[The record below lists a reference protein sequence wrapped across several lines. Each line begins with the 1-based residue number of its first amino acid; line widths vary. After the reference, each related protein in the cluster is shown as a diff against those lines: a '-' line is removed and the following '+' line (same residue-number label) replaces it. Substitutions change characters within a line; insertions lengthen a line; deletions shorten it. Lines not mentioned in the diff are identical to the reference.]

1 MKQVVLIGSAIMC
14 VFATSALAAQ
24 MSVEP
29 VYQEAFQGDNI
40 TVNVTVATEGAENI
54 YAASYTLYFNNTLL
68 NATSLEKG
76 PFLSQDGNPSNI
88 QYPPTKIDNAAGEIK
103 YGECKV
109 GEVPGVT
116 GYGVLTTITFEVIGE
131 EGVSQLDLSDLD
143 GDLLYSAPPEYGP
156 IPTDI
161 NNGTCKIKN
170 IIEQTPTS
178 TSALSTTKTT
188 ATTSM
193 QTPTPIATPTPTA
206 TAIQTPTILSE
217 PLSSPPSTIITT
229 PTATASTPPSKEKSE
244 ENNDLSG
251 FKAVFAITGLFIL
264 LILKRKNVI
273 K

>member
-1 MKQVVLIGSAIMC
+1 MYRQIMILTVLICFLA
-14 VFATSALAAQ
+14 APALAAQ

-29 VYQEAFQGDNI
+29 TYQEAFQGEDITLNI
-40 TVNVTVATEGAENI
+40 TVATEGAENV

-88 QYPPTKIDNAAGEIK
+88 LDPPTGIDNTAGVIK

-109 GEVPGVT
+109 GGVPGIT
-116 GYGVLTTITFEVIGE
+116 GYGVLTTITFQAIGDG
-131 EGVSQLDLSDLD
+131 GVSFLDLGDID
-143 GDLLYSAPPEYGP
+143 GETLFGLSGS
-156 IPTDI
+156 IPTTV
-161 NNGTCKIKN
+161 NNGTCKIEN

-178 TSALSTTKTT
+178 TSALPTTKTA

-206 TAIQTPTILSE
+206 TVIQTNTILSE
-217 PLSSPPSTIITT
+217 PLSPPPSTIITT

-251 FKAVFAITGLFIL
+251 FKAVFAVIGLFMV

-273 K
+273 R